1 MRKIGVV
8 GAGASGAGIAQL
20 CAQNG
25 FEVLLAD
32 SSEEVLSWA
41 EARVLRGL
49 QRAEE
54 PAAFGLMRKTT
65 ELSGLASCDFAIL
78 AAAGSLEA
86 RKELL
91 RRMDAHLPPARPL
104 GVCVSV
110 APVAA
115 LSRAVENP
123 QRVLGLQF
131 FQSPPTA
138 VFVELV
144 APEQASE
151 KVMVEF
157 RELMSALGKTSLTC
171 RDKAGFIVQ
180 RVVRPYYLEAIRLLE
195 QGRGTPPAIDGA
207 LRNLAGMRQGPLEML
222 DLILEES
229 LGDSTALYE
238 ALGRPER
245 LRPCAVHEKR
255 VSRGCRGRVNGRGFY
270 VYGENPPGTVNPL
283 IEELVPGYGH
293 RPASA
298 LEIAHAV
305 LEGVLAEARSAAEDG
320 VAPAADIDGAMR
332 MALGWPKGPFEWQS
346 EGGRGRE
353 GAI

>member
-1 MRKIGVV
+1 M
-8 GAGASGAGIAQL
+8 
-20 CAQNG
+20 
-25 FEVLLAD
+25 
-32 SSEEVLSWA
+32 LSWA

-65 ELSGLASCDFAIL
+65 DISGLGSCDFAIL
-78 AAAGSLEA
+78 AAAGSIEA

-91 RRMDAHLPPARPL
+91 RRMDAYLPPARPL
-104 GVCVSV
+104 AVCVAI

-138 VFVELV
+138 AFVELV
-144 APEQASE
+144 VSSRPRRRSWSSS
-151 KVMVEF
+151 
-157 RELMSALGKTSLTC
+157 ELMSALGKTSLTC

-245 LRPCAVHEKR
+245 LRPCAVHEKL

>member
-1 MRKIGVV
+1 V
-8 GAGASGAGIAQL
+8 SGAGIAQL
-20 CAQNG
+20 CVQNG

-65 ELSGLASCDFAIL
+65 DISGLGSCDFAIL
-78 AAAGSLEA
+78 AAAGSIEA

-91 RRMDAHLPPARPL
+91 RRMDAYLPPARPL
-104 GVCVSV
+104 AVCVAI

-138 VFVELV
+138 AFVELIR
-144 APEQASE
+144 PEQAAES
-151 KVMVEF
+151 VVDEF
-157 RELMSALGKTSLTC
+157 RELMSSLGKSSVTC
-171 RDKAGFIVQ
+171 KDSAGFIVQ

-207 LRNLAGMRQGPLEML
+207 LRNLAGMRQGPLEIL

-229 LGDSTALYE
+229 LGDSTARWPPLR
-238 ALGRPER
+238 RPG
-245 LRPCAVHEKR
+245 LPD
-255 VSRGCRGRVNGRGFY
+255 
-270 VYGENPPGTVNPL
+270 
-283 IEELVPGYGH
+283 
-293 RPASA
+293 
-298 LEIAHAV
+298 
-305 LEGVLAEARSAAEDG
+305 RSG
-320 VAPAADIDGAMR
+320 AD
-332 MALGWPKGPFEWQS
+332 WP
-346 EGGRGRE
+346 
-353 GAI
+353 

>member
-1 MRKIGVV
+1 MRKIGIV
-8 GAGASGAGIAQL
+8 GAGATGAGIAQL

-25 FEVLLAD
+25 LEVLLAD

-65 ELSGLASCDFAIL
+65 DFSGLGSCDFAVL
-78 AAAGSLEA
+78 AAAGDIEA

-104 GVCVSV
+104 ALCSTVTPIS
-110 APVAA
+110 A
-115 LSRAVENP
+115 LSQAAENP
-123 QRVLGLQF
+123 QRILGLQF

-138 VFVELV
+138 AFVELIR
-144 APEQASE
+144 PEQVFE
-151 KVMVEF
+151 GVLGEM
-157 RELMSALGKTSLTC
+157 RELMTALGKSSVTC
-171 RDKAGFIVQ
+171 RDSAGFVVQ
-180 RVVRPYYLEAIRLLE
+180 RVVRPYYLEAIRLIE

-229 LGDSTALYE
+229 LGDCAALYDL
-238 ALGRPER
+238 LGRPER
-245 LRPCAVHEKR
+245 LRPCALHEKL
-255 VSRGCRGRVNGRGFY
+255 VSRGCRGRLNGRGFY
-270 VYGENPPGTVNPL
+270 VYGENPPGTANPL
-283 IEELVPGYGH
+283 IEELVPGCGH

-298 LEIAHAV
+298 LEITHAV
-305 LEGVLAEARSAAEDG
+305 LEGVLAEAKAAAGEG
-320 VAPAADIDGAMR
+320 VASGAEIDGAMR
-332 MALGWPKGPFEWQS
+332 LALGWPKGPFEWQS